1 MYYIH
6 KMFFE
11 NPCYLSL
18 LIIIYPFFSTVMYS
32 VWEKFGFM
40 EAKNLFLSVM
50 GFTVSNFHDG
60 VF

>member
-1 MYYIH
+1 
-6 KMFFE
+6 MFFE

-32 VWEKFGFM
+32 VCEKFGFM